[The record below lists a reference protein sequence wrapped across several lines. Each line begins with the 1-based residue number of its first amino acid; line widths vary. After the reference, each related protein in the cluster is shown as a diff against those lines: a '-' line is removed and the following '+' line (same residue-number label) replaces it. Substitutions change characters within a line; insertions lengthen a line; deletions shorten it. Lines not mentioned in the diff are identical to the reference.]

1 MLPLSEGIVSKQS
14 QLINYESLLIELLLQ
29 LPLTEG

>member
-1 MLPLSEGIVSKQS
+1 MLPLSESIVSKQS